1 MPARSVYLETFGCQM
16 NELDSEL
23 VAGQLRALGYRFV
36 AEPDNADVIL
46 YNTCSVREHAEQKVW
61 SRLGLDRLRKQRE
74 PHVVVGVLGCM
85 AERDG
90 EDLIKRMPV
99 VDILCGPGELDKLPA
114 LLDNAV
120 RTRDS
125 LLADEVGGNTE
136 GAQQAEGSGE
146 EREREGNSDSR
157 TRSGAGA
164 SAPTSSSS
172 SSALSMSPL
181 LPSASSDTSVFP
193 PDVLRAAAGTSARQ
207 VALQGNTSRR
217 SGTLAAAQDT
227 LELLDLS
234 RAVSPAAGHNGSAYV
249 RITRGCNKFCTYC
262 VVPFTRGAEV
272 HRPPDHI
279 VDECRRLAD
288 AGVIEITLLGQTVNH
303 YRFEHGAAVTVNGI
317 IQPQKGRSYSG
328 AGGHR
333 ADPYR
338 GAGVTTFADLLARIH
353 DEAPAIRR
361 LRFVTSYPRDFG
373 DDVLQV
379 IRDHPRICRYLHVP
393 AQSGSNAQLKAMNRG
408 YTVEEYLEFLDRA
421 RAFLHQPDAAGGGRP
436 LAVAGDIIVGF
447 PGETEEDFAATARL
461 LERARYKNCFI
472 FKYSP
477 RPGTVAYDKLPD
489 DVPEAVKRRRNNEL
503 LALQQRISA
512 EVGAEYVGMTLEVFV
527 EGLSRREEKRAARD
541 RPAAGA
547 PALRAGSGAVGLTI
561 GGRPLGAP
569 ETLHEVPSACAM
581 PPLSEDEAPTPDT
594 PARGV
599 QLSARTDGDLIVHI
613 DLPPEAAAR
622 AESLVGRIARC
633 RITESRQLSLV
644 GSLVD

>member
-1 MPARSVYLETFGCQM
+1 MPSRSVYLETFGCQM

-23 VAGQLRALGYRFV
+23 VAGQLRAMGYRFV
-36 AEPDNADVIL
+36 SEPETADVIL

-74 PHVVVGVLGCM
+74 PHIVVGVLGCM

-99 VDILCGPGELDKLPA
+99 VDIMCGPGELDKLPG

-125 LLADEVGGNTE
+125 LLADEPGRNTRETEQDEMSGG
-136 GAQQAEGSGE
+136 
-146 EREREGNSDSR
+146 DSH
-157 TRSGAGA
+157 GLA
-164 SAPTSSSS
+164 SSSNRSSSS
-172 SSALSMSPL
+172 LSPSALS
-181 LPSASSDTSVFP
+181 ASSEFL
-193 PDVLRAAAGTSARQ
+193 PDLRRTAAATSARQ
-207 VALQGNTSRR
+207 VALQGSTSRR

-227 LELLDLS
+227 LEMLDLS
-234 RAVSPAAGHNGSAYV
+234 RAVSPNAEHKGTAYV

-272 HRPPDHI
+272 HRPPEHI
-279 VDECRRLAD
+279 IDECKKLAD

-303 YRFEHGAAVTVNGI
+303 YRFEHSAAVTVNGI
-317 IQPQKGRSYSG
+317 IQPQKGRSY

-333 ADPYR
+333 ADPFR
-338 GAGVTTFADLLARIH
+338 GSGVTTFADLLARIH
-353 DEAPAIRR
+353 DEVPAIQR

-393 AQSGSNAQLKAMNRG
+393 AQSGSNSQLKAMNRG

-421 RAFLHQPDAAGGGRP
+421 RSFLHQPEIGRP

-447 PGETEEDFAATARL
+447 PGETEEDFEATAKL

-503 LALQQRISA
+503 LALQTRIST
-512 EVGAEYVGMTLEVFV
+512 EVGAEYVGMELDVFI
-527 EGLSRREEKRAARD
+527 EGLSRREEKRAAR
-541 RPAAGA
+541 AAAQPGGIA
-547 PALRAGSGAVGLTI
+547 LTI
-561 GGRPLGAP
+561 GGRPLGSSEAVH
-569 ETLHEVPSACAM
+569 ETPTACAM
-581 PPLSEDEAPTPDT
+581 PPLSEDEAPAADAAP
-594 PARGV
+594 RGV

-613 DLPPEAAAR
+613 DLPPAQAGK
-622 AESLVGRIARC
+622 AEMLVGRVARC
-633 RITESRQLSLV
+633 RITDSRQLSLMGDLISV
-644 GSLVD
+644 

>member
-36 AEPDNADVIL
+36 GEPDAADVIL

-61 SRLGLDRLRKQRE
+61 SRLGLDRLRKERE

-90 EDLIKRMPV
+90 EDLIRRMPV

-125 LLADEVGGNTE
+125 LRADADAE
-136 GAQQAEGSGE
+136 GA
-146 EREREGNSDSR
+146 R
-157 TRSGAGA
+157 
-164 SAPTSSSS
+164 
-172 SSALSMSPL
+172 
-181 LPSASSDTSVFP
+181 
-193 PDVLRAAAGTSARQ
+193 SARQ
-207 VALQGNTSRR
+207 VALQGSTSRR

-227 LELLDLS
+227 LEMLDLS
-234 RAVSPAAGHNGSAYV
+234 RAVSPAGGEGGHRGSAYV

-279 VDECRRLAD
+279 VDECRKLAD
-288 AGVIEITLLGQTVNH
+288 AGVIEVTLLGQTVNH

-317 IQPQKGRSYSG
+317 VQPQKGRAY

-338 GAGVTTFADLLARIH
+338 GTGVTTFADLLARIH
-353 DEAPAIRR
+353 DEVPAIRR

-421 RAFLHQPDAAGGGRP
+421 RAFLHQPEIGRP

-447 PGETEEDFAATARL
+447 PGESDADFLATARL

-512 EVGAEYVGMTLEVFV
+512 EVGAEYVGMELDVFV
-527 EGLSRREEKRAARD
+527 EGLSRREVKRAARAPHA
-541 RPAAGA
+541 RGNGHAHAGVA
-547 PALRAGSGAVGLTI
+547 LTI

-569 ETLHEVPSACAM
+569 ETLHETPSACAM
-581 PPLSEDEAPTPDT
+581 PPLSEDEAPRPDAA
-594 PARGV
+594 PRGV
-599 QLSARTDGDLIVHI
+599 QVSARTDGDLIVHV
-613 DLPPEAAAR
+613 DLPADRAAR
-622 AESLVGRIARC
+622 AESLVGRVARC
-633 RITESRQLSLV
+633 RITESRPLSLV
-644 GSLVD
+644 GELLD